1 MPAKPT
7 PHSTLQ
13 NAPKSLPSATKYP
26 RSTTQSL
33 PHPTQSLPGTPK
45 PIPLSTRSRPNARK
59 LPSLARKRHPAA
71 FRSPLVA
78 SVAVAALCLAGIA
91 GARAHDHAVLR
102 GRLVFADHQKP
113 VVRILDLDSGAVTH
127 SFEVPKPN
135 ASLTTLEGGRYVA
148 VKTGDDSGTV
158 RILDTGI
165 VKDSHGDHDDIEKLA
180 PRLLDLTFTGD
191 RPAHVVSENGWLA
204 LFYDGQRPWERKSE
218 SKAVLIELKSL
229 DGRKPAIDQWQSPAP
244 QHGIAVPLG
253 RGQWLMSQPNPA
265 YARGDDKSASSRPNG
280 FEVLQRGKQGDKR
293 ADKGWT
299 LLASFND
306 PSKPAAS
313 CRLYHGHASL
323 KNVHV
328 LGCNEGDDGG
338 MLVVARDKSGKWSA
352 RKLAYPDGRRTST
365 LKSRGGGRFMIGNYG
380 LKTPYDALLRV
391 DPAAT
396 ALSPADLLQVPGGQ
410 SACQFDLSAD
420 GKRLANLTP
429 DGKLRVYDIANWKE
443 LAAYDAVAPFD
454 CGGEGPKPSLAIVG
468 ASAFIGDPVGKR
480 IREFHLGTLKQGLD
494 MPVDGM
500 PTNIASGD

>member
-1 MPAKPT
+1 MRQAKQIYLIDCFRVSAFAAGLGLLAT
-7 PHSTLQ
+7 S
-13 NAPKSLPSATKYP
+13 PSW
-26 RSTTQSL
+26 
-33 PHPTQSLPGTPK
+33 
-45 PIPLSTRSRPNARK
+45 
-59 LPSLARKRHPAA
+59 
-71 FRSPLVA
+71 
-78 SVAVAALCLAGIA
+78 
-91 GARAHDHAVLR
+91 AHDHAVLR

-113 VVRILDLDSGAVTH
+113 VVRILDLDSGAITH

-135 ASLTTLEGGRYVA
+135 ASLTTLQGGRYVV

-165 VKDSHGDHDDIEKLA
+165 VKESHGDHDDIEKLA

-218 SKAVLIELKSL
+218 SKAMLIELKSL
-229 DGRKPAIDQWQSPAP
+229 DGRKSVVDQWQSPAP

-280 FEVLQRGKQGDKR
+280 FEVLQRGNKS
-293 ADKGWT
+293 WT
-299 LLASFND
+299 VLASFND
-306 PSKPAAS
+306 PSKPSAS
-313 CRLYHGHASL
+313 CKLYHGHASL
-323 KNVHV
+323 KNAHA

-338 MLVVARDKSGKWSA
+338 VLVVARDKAGKWSA

-365 LKSRGGGRFMIGNYG
+365 LKSREGGRYMVGNYG

-391 DPAAT
+391 DPVAAT
-396 ALSPADLLQVPGGQ
+396 LSNADVFQVPGAQ

-429 DGKLRVYDIANWKE
+429 DGKLRVYDVATWKE
-443 LAAYDAVAPFD
+443 LAALDAVAPFD
-454 CGGEGPKPSLAIVG
+454 CGGEGPTPSLAIVG
-468 ASAFIGDPVGKR
+468 ASAFIGDPAGKR
-480 IREFHLGTLKQGLD
+480 IREYHLGTLKQGLD
-494 MPVDGM
+494 MPIEGM

>member
-1 MPAKPT
+1 MQA
-7 PHSTLQ
+7 Q
-13 NAPKSLPSATKYP
+13 
-26 RSTTQSL
+26 
-33 PHPTQSLPGTPK
+33 
-45 PIPLSTRSRPNARK
+45 ARQ
-59 LPSLARKRHPAA
+59 ARRAA
-71 FRSPLVA
+71 RARQAGQLYLIEYLRIT
-78 SVAVAALCLAGIA
+78 VAVAGLAAAGLGLAAPAAL
-91 GARAHDHAVLR
+91 AHDHAVLR
-102 GRLVFADHQKP
+102 GRLVFADHEKP
-113 VVRILDLDSGAVTH
+113 VVRILDLDSGAITH
-127 SFEVPKPN
+127 SLEVPKPN
-135 ASLTTLEGGRYVA
+135 ASLTTLEGGRYVV

-218 SKAVLIELKSL
+218 SKAMLIELKSL
-229 DGRKPAIDQWQSPAP
+229 GGRKPVVDQWPSPAP

-280 FEVLQRGKQGDKR
+280 FEVLQRGKQ
-293 ADKGWT
+293 ADKAWT
-299 LLASFND
+299 VLASFND
-306 PSKPAAS
+306 PLKPAAS
-313 CRLYHGHASL
+313 CKLYHGHASL

-365 LKSRGGGRFMIGNYG
+365 LKSREGGRYMIGNYG

-396 ALSPADLLQVPGGQ
+396 KLSSADVLEVPGGQ
-410 SACQFDLSAD
+410 SVCQFDLSGD

-429 DGKLRVYDIANWKE
+429 DGKLRVYDVANWKE
-443 LAAYDAVAPFD
+443 LAAFDAVAPFD
-454 CGGEGPKPSLAIVG
+454 CGGGEGPLPSLAIVG
-468 ASAFIGDPVGKR
+468 ASAFIGDPTGKR
-480 IREFHLGTLKQGLD
+480 IREYHLGTLKQGLD
-494 MPVDGM
+494 MPVEGM
-500 PTNIASGD
+500 PTNIASGE